1 MSNDTIKEIINDV
14 RGLALNHLIHQP
26 LTRFALDGIA
36 DRLQALCDAGTIG
49 TTGTDETANAAEAPR
64 KKPAGHVHTDGHI
77 LAWSYQDGHAVRVTC
92 DLDAG
97 TESIWKLSARL
108 GNRLVVSGQVYGGKT
123 VAKEVA
129 VYLRNGLT
137 RLTLRNL
144 QKRRRRAAKKA
155 AAQTPASP
163 VLPAENKEGK

>member
-1 MSNDTIKEIINDV
+1 MSNDTIKEIIN
-14 RGLALNHLIHQP
+14 
-26 LTRFALDGIA
+26 
-36 DRLQALCDAGTIG
+36 
-49 TTGTDETANAAEAPR
+49 DETANAAEAPR
-64 KKPAGHVHTDGHI
+64 KKPAGQVHTGGHV
-77 LAWSYQDGHAVRVTC
+77 LAWAYEGGHAVRVTC

-108 GNRLVVSGQVYGGKT
+108 GNRPVVSGQVYGGKT
-123 VAKEVA
+123 LAKEVA

-144 QKRRRRAAKKA
+144 QKRRRNKA
-155 AAQTPASP
+155 AAAPTSS